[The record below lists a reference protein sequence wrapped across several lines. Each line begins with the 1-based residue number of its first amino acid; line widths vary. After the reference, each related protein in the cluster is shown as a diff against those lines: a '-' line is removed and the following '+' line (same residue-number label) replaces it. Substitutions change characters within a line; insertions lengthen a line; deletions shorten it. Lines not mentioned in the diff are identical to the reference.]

1 MSEEVVAMSTSLTK
15 GEIAR
20 IIAQTTAAVTAF
32 VVAIGVLLMPVIEAL
47 H

>member
-1 MSEEVVAMSTSLTK
+1 MSTSLTK

-20 IIAQTTAAVTAF
+20 IIAQATAAVTAF
-32 VVAIGVLLMPVIEAL
+32 IVAIGVLLMPVIEAL